1 MNLRRV
7 IVIVVVVYRM
17 VENDDP
23 AAIGR
28 AVSLLLADEADVAG
42 TKLIERIFKSSVGN
56 ETALTECQFALT
68 DGFTVTASA
77 AQSRLT
83 V

>member
-1 MNLRRV
+1 MNLRRA

-17 VENDDP
+17 VENDD

-56 ETALTECQFALT
+56 ETTLTECQFALT
-68 DGFTVTASA
+68 DGFTVTSGA